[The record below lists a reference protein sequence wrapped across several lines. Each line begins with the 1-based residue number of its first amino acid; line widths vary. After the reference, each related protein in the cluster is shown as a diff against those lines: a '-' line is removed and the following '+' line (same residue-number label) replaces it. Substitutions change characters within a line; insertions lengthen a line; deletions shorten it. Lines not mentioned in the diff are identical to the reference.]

1 MIYKYISVF
10 LLGLII
16 LASFQSC
23 SNEENPAPPSVLQLS
38 NLRVGTYPL
47 NLTDFTKNSAA
58 PTNKPIVGTFAAI
71 LDTASARKNIQ
82 LKVKGGDVVPL
93 TFSYLDNN
101 KTFSV
106 VPKAGTLE
114 ANQQYE
120 LNIPNG
126 LKGIN
131 GEVFQGIIIE
141 FTTSP
146 DPLSVTFLKIDNQ
159 DALNT
164 SRITNAPLNGLVIDV
179 TFSVPVNPST
189 ITTGNIS
196 VAATTSASL
205 AFMLSEGNTKLSITV
220 NSKLADLTKYQ
231 LSISS
236 QVNGINGEVLPYF
249 TRSFYSTTDP
259 TPDFPVI
266 TDDALLNL
274 VQQQT
279 FKYFYDFAHPASGM
293 ARERNSSGNIVT
305 SGGTGFG
312 IMSIIVGME
321 RNFITRDQGIGQIK
335 KIVSFL
341 ETADRFHGAWSH
353 WIDGNTGKVI
363 PFSTKDNGGDLVETS
378 FLVQGLLTFRQ
389 YLEPTDTVGNNLINR
404 ITNLWETVEWDWYRK
419 NDSNVLYWHWSPN
432 YNWDMNF
439 ALSGYFEEQI
449 TYVLAAASPTH
460 GIPKNVYTNG
470 YGKNGGIVK
479 NNIYYNIKLPL
490 ESPAPL
496 FWVQYSYLGLDPH
509 FSDDYANYWEQNVNA
524 TLINRAY
531 CIANP
536 KNYIGYSEDCW
547 GLTSSDNQN
556 GYSAHSPSNDL
567 GVITP
572 TAALS
577 SFPYTPDESMQALKF
592 FYYTVG
598 DRMWGQYG
606 FYDAMNLTEGWTA
619 DSYLA
624 IDQGPIIVM
633 IENYRTG
640 LLRDLFMSAPEVQ
653 NAATTLGFTF

>member
-389 YLEPTDTVGNNLINR
+389 YLEPTDTVGNNLNI
-404 ITNLWETVEWDWYRK
+404 V
-419 NDSNVLYWHWSPN
+419 
-432 YNWDMNF
+432 
-439 ALSGYFEEQI
+439 
-449 TYVLAAASPTH
+449 
-460 GIPKNVYTNG
+460 
-470 YGKNGGIVK
+470 GK
-479 NNIYYNIKLPL
+479 
-490 ESPAPL
+490 
-496 FWVQYSYLGLDPH
+496 
-509 FSDDYANYWEQNVNA
+509 
-524 TLINRAY
+524 
-531 CIANP
+531 
-536 KNYIGYSEDCW
+536 
-547 GLTSSDNQN
+547 
-556 GYSAHSPSNDL
+556 
-567 GVITP
+567 
-572 TAALS
+572 
-577 SFPYTPDESMQALKF
+577 
-592 FYYTVG
+592 
-598 DRMWGQYG
+598 
-606 FYDAMNLTEGWTA
+606 
-619 DSYLA
+619 
-624 IDQGPIIVM
+624 
-633 IENYRTG
+633 
-640 LLRDLFMSAPEVQ
+640 
-653 NAATTLGFTF
+653 